1 MPETRTIAIA
11 ALAIAIIV
19 GVMLYMHSRPNI
31 AGLPHGVTGV

>member
-11 ALAIAIIV
+11 ALAIAIVV
-19 GVMLYMHSRPNI
+19 GIMLYVHSRPNI

>member
-11 ALAIAIIV
+11 ALAIAIVV
-19 GVMLYMHSRPNI
+19 GVMLYLHTRPNI